1 MALFFELC
9 PVTARYQGG
18 VRRGI
23 RRALGALPHEI
34 VREYRASLQ
43 RHTKPESRQKTYTS
57 WILENHMTFAGFLQS
72 LIVLDGRETHRQG
85 AEIRPWDGDLYRP
98 EEGLPKGLTAINHT
112 ERVEERTLH
121 FLGIVPADL
130 EPSARIVL
138 DAEILPFLRAYFLN
152 LPALQDER
160 TVDLVQELENH
171 LRRFCQ
177 PHLESQLPVT
187 FIHFQFQDMA
197 IYFEMSGE
205 HRSLEILEEVNEIIV
220 AHLKSGDELIQLAPG
235 SVLVVAPGARAAQMR
250 ERFRGVYFQTRSLIL
265 DCKSE
270 VLTLESPPIRF
281 AELWRLLGV

>member
-23 RRALGALPHEI
+23 RRALGTLPPEI
-34 VREYRASLQ
+34 VREYRNTLE
-43 RHTKPESRQKTYTS
+43 RHAGAETQERTYTS
-57 WILENHMTFAGFLQS
+57 WILENYITFAGFLQA
-72 LIVLDGRETHRQG
+72 LIVLDGREAYRRG
-85 AEIRPWDGDLYRP
+85 AEIRPWDGDLYEP
-98 EEGLPKGLTAINHT
+98 EERLPKGLSAINHT
-112 ERVEERTLH
+112 ERVQERTLH
-121 FLGIVPADL
+121 FLGIVPSDL
-130 EPSARIVL
+130 EPAARIIL
-138 DAEILPFLRAYFLN
+138 DAELLPFMRAYFLN

-171 LRRFCQ
+171 LRHFCQ

-187 FIHFQFQDMA
+187 FIHFRFQDMA
-197 IYFEMSGE
+197 VYFEMSGE

-220 AHLKSGDELIQLAPG
+220 AHLKAGDELIQLAPG
-235 SVLVVAPGARAAQMR
+235 SILVVAPGARAVQMR

-270 VLTLESPPIRF
+270 IHTIESPPIRF